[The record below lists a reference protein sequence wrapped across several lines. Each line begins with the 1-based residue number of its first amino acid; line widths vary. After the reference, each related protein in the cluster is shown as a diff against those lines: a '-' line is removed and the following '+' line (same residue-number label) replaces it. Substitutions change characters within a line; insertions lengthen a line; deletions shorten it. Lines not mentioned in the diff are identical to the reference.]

1 MRTGPRARTDLA
13 VRRTALNRAIATR
26 HSFPRQLDVEKSDQT
41 AASAQL
47 CLIYNIWGFALD
59 SHNGREYFYHPKE
72 L

>member
-1 MRTGPRARTDLA
+1 MRTGPRGRTDLVVWRMA
-13 VRRTALNRAIATR
+13 FDTAITTQ
-26 HSFPRQLDVEKSDQT
+26 HCFPRQHDVEKSDQT